1 MSFSGRR
8 FSTNKAPSAKWV
20 LSAPHVIDRCILSI
34 LAILS
39 VFSVLSETFST
50 SCTFSILSGIYL
62 HLGMLMRYVVSLVL
76 KSIANFEVLMKDIDL
91 MQG

>member
-20 LSAPHVIDRCILSI
+20 LSAPHVIDRCILST
-34 LAILS
+34 LANPLS
-39 VFSVLSETFST
+39 IFST
-50 SCTFSILSGIYL
+50 FRTFRTFRILSGIYL
-62 HLGMLMRYVVSLVL
+62 HLGMLTRYSVSSVR
-76 KSIANFEVLMKDIDL
+76 KSTANFEVLMKDIDL